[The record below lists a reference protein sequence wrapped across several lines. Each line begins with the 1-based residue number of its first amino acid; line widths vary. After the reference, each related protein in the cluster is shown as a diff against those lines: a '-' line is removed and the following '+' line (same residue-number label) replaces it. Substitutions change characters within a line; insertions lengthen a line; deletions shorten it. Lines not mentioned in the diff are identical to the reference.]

1 MPILTVHTHRHMQAS
16 VVILL
21 GIYIALFPCCI
32 HELMKLYT
40 RDNKMFSAYFIAV
53 VLVANTIAG

>member
-40 RDNKMFSAYFIAV
+40 RDNKMFSYFIAV